1 MKRLIAALSL
11 IAAFATQAAADI
23 SIQPVTSPIGRQA
36 WLSEEH
42 SIPFVSIQV
51 IFTGG
56 SSLDPEGKAGA
67 VSLMTALLNEGA
79 GDLDAQGYAAA
90 LESLAGTITFEAGR
104 DQVSMT
110 IRALTENRD
119 QVIDLAMLAL
129 TEARFDDA
137 SIERVRAQMIASQE
151 REARNPNTIARRAF
165 ADLGYAGHPYAT
177 PTDGTPETIAALT
190 PEDILNAHRAAFT
203 SDLVYFGAAGDITAQ
218 DLGDIVDRIVA
229 DLPTSNTPLPS
240 YHTFDAPSGVTVI
253 DYPAPQSVIQFGHA
267 GLRWDDEDFMTAYL
281 INSAFGG
288 GGFNSRLM
296 QELREQRGLTYGVY
310 TGLAS
315 YRFGDS
321 FVGSFSTANETVP
334 QAIDLVRAQFEWLA
348 NGGLT
353 QEDLERIQTYLTGA
367 YALRFDGNDS
377 IAQILASMQ
386 FQGYPLNYV
395 NIRNDLVRAIT
406 LDDIHRVSARL
417 AQPDALQF
425 VVVGQ
430 PVGLD

>member
-1 MKRLIAALSL
+1 MKLLLSVLSL
-11 IAAFATQAAADI
+11 VALLATPVAAI
-23 SIQPVTSPIGRQA
+23 EIQPVTSPEGRQA
-36 WLSEEH
+36 WLVEEG

-67 VSLMTALLNEGA
+67 MSLMTALLNEGA
-79 GDLDAQGYAAA
+79 GDLDSQAYATA
-90 LESLAGTITFEAGR
+90 LESLAGTISFEAGR

-129 TEARFDDA
+129 TQARLDDD
-137 SIERVRAQMIASQE
+137 SIDRVRAQMIASQE
-151 REARNPNTIARRAF
+151 RQARNPSSIARRAF
-165 ADLGYAGHPYAT
+165 AELGFAGHPYAT
-177 PTDGTPETIAALT
+177 PTDGTPESIAGLT
-190 PEDILNAHRAAFT
+190 SEDVRNAYRAAFT
-203 SDLVYFGAAGDITAQ
+203 RDLVYVGAAGDISAQ
-218 DLGDIVDRIVA
+218 DLGAIVDRIVGA
-229 DLPTSNTPLPS
+229 LPASNTPLPAYRS
-240 YHTFDAPSGVTVI
+240 FDAPPGITVI
-253 DYPAPQSVIQFGHA
+253 DFPAPQSVIQFGHA
-267 GLRWDDEDFMTAYL
+267 GMRWDDDDFMTAYV

-288 GGFNSRLM
+288 GGFNSSLM

-315 YRFGDS
+315 NRFGDS
-321 FVGSFSTANETVP
+321 FAGSFSTANETVA

-348 NGGLT
+348 NGGMT
-353 QEDLERIQTYLTGA
+353 QEDLDRIQTYLTGA
-367 YALRFDGNDS
+367 YALRFDGNES

-386 FQGYPLNYV
+386 FQGYPLNYI
-395 NIRNDLVRAIT
+395 NIRNDLIRAIT
-406 LDDIHRVSARL
+406 LDDVRRVSARL